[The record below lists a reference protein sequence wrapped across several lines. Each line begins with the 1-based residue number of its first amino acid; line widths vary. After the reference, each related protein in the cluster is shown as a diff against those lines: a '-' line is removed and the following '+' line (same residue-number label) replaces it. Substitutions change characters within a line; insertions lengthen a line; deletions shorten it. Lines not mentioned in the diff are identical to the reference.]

1 MPRHPC
7 PRLPQG
13 ALGKRERTTPTAGAF
28 PLPAGAYVLRRGR
41 RRGALMELPGC
52 VPDNRNKKG
61 PFPSSQTRG
70 PRPKEVDAH
79 GTK

>member
-13 ALGKRERTTPTAGAF
+13 ALGKRERATPPAGAF
-28 PLPAGAYVLRRGR
+28 PLPAGAFVHRRGR

-70 PRPKEVDAH
+70 PRPKEVEQ
-79 GTK
+79 